1 MTTFRHFARSAA
13 LFLAVALVTSCDT
26 RAVTGPQDATPQVG
40 GGDPADVE
48 KPPISFKL
56 SVGTNNTVDVG
67 APLTVTVT
75 ATDNVGVQT
84 AYTSV
89 NNGPS
94 VIGSDTTVLK
104 PVQPTAIRNIPVT
117 MAGLKNGDK
126 LVVRATVG
134 DASLNFKT
142 DSLII
147 TMSDTTTPKV
157 TLASGKAAPGL
168 SGGDTLDVRVT
179 AADSAGIKYVGYR
192 IQRVTVTSSSTDTVT
207 VWSDSMLPPAG
218 ANPTVFAPA
227 TVKWVLP
234 DSLLTGNYQV
244 MGFALDGSGIAS
256 RPNPSKAFTVVD
268 GKKPT
273 LTFTAPVPGSR
284 LNVGDSLLV
293 TARLQDN
300 IGIARVVFSGES
312 KRGDPALG
320 TDRVVQRY
328 GAVTAPVSGN
338 FHAGLRDT
346 TISRYLK
353 VLTPVDSTTDSLYV
367 VGILTDAATP
377 TAHADTVRVGIR
389 MATGPKVVFLAPLA
403 TDSATAAAGLT
414 VKLEATHPIG
424 VAKLGFRI
432 QSAPGW
438 ITPVDTTITQ
448 LYAPAGKDVTMTAT
462 VMVPANAPPKS
473 LLTITPLSVDVD
485 GQAGSTAPMTIA
497 VRQGAPPGPVVT
509 QTIPPRLETIDS
521 IAVSASGNGLTYVG
535 FEMRDQT
542 GVVVRRDSVAQTSPF
557 PSAVVNNIGVSLPA
571 GSQGKKLAV
580 VSFAYD
586 MGGRIGYSV
595 PQGVTASNPNPLTA
609 FVDSTLIVFGRTY
622 PVPTTRSGTIADVV
636 VDRNRG
642 NVFVS
647 NLSAGRLEV
656 WQQSA
661 KAFDANGIFVGSEPW
676 GMTMSRTA
684 PAGDT
689 LYVANSGG
697 TNLSRVY
704 IGAATPSGMKEDLT
718 NRIVTRISLMY
729 KVTEARD
736 PASGKIRLG
745 LIGPILFSDRPQ
757 YVQQSGAGRIYL
769 STRPTSAATAGTVRY
784 LDPAATAP
792 DQRFI
797 LSFARQGNDPNSYLI
812 ANIDGASVIPA
823 PANSSA
829 NDTLVLCDHPT
840 GTTAAGSCYQSGQGI
855 VAAVNA
861 LRAGVPQTDM
871 DAQVNLDENSVGLTD
886 TTFAAASSNGQWIAF
901 GEGHKAPFARV
912 FLLRDDGT
920 VPDRYSYASP
930 SLNVADLVNNASDQL
945 FGLALDKNGSMLG
958 VHGLDSYF
966 AAVAQPFSQRLQGT
980 SSTFDVGA
988 GIAFHPEADGTNT
1001 PMPQRLAFVASN
1013 NGQVDMVDV
1022 AYFTSRGTLT
1032 TKLNLTGPLRAS
1044 LPFPGDDPSVV
1055 LKLFGVSARGLVV
1068 IDVTAA
1074 DIKPGP

>member
-1 MTTFRHFARSAA
+1 MIPIRHFARFSA
-13 LFLAVALVTSCDT
+13 LILAVALVTSCDT
-26 RAVTGPQDATPQVG
+26 RAVTGPQDSAPQVG

-48 KPPISFKL
+48 KPAISFKL

-67 APLTVTVT
+67 AALTVTVS

-84 AYTSV
+84 MYTSI

-94 VIGSDTTVLK
+94 IIGSDTTVLK
-104 PVQPTAIRNIPVT
+104 PVQPAAARNVPVT
-117 MAGLKNGDK
+117 IAGLRNGDK

-134 DASLNFKT
+134 DASLNFKS

-147 TMSDTTTPKV
+147 TMSDTTAPKV
-157 TLASGKAAPGL
+157 TLASAKAGPGL
-168 SGGDTLDVRVT
+168 AGGDTLDARVT
-179 AADSAGIKYVGYR
+179 ASDSAGIKFVGFR
-192 IQRVTVTSSSTDTVT
+192 ISRVTATDTIQVYAESLF
-207 VWSDSMLPPAG
+207 VAAG
-218 ANPTVFAPA
+218 TNPTVFSPP
-227 TVKWVLP
+227 TFKWILP
-234 DSLLTGNYQV
+234 DSLLTGNYLLS
-244 MGFALDGSGIAS
+244 GYGTDGSGILS
-256 RPNPSKAFTVVD
+256 RPNPSRPFTVVD
-268 GKKPT
+268 GQKPT
-273 LTFTAPVPGSR
+273 LTFIAPVPGSR

-293 TARLQDN
+293 TARLRDN
-300 IGIARVVFSGES
+300 IAISHVVFWGES

-320 TDRVVQRY
+320 TDRIVQRY
-328 GAVTAPVSGN
+328 ATLTAPPSGA

-353 VLTPVDSTTDSLYV
+353 VMAPIDSTTDSLYV

-377 TAHADTVRVGIR
+377 TQHADTQRVAIR

-424 VAKLGFRI
+424 VAKLGFRM
-432 QSAPGW
+432 QSSAGW
-438 ITPVDTTITQ
+438 ITPIDTTITQ
-448 LYAPAGKDVTMTAT
+448 LYNPTGKDVTMTAT
-462 VMVPANAPPKS
+462 VMIPANAPPKS
-473 LLTITPLSVDVD
+473 IITITPLSVDVD
-485 GQAGSTAPMTIA
+485 GQAGSTAPIFVA
-497 VRQGAPPGPVVT
+497 VRVGAPPGPVVT
-509 QTIPPRLETIDS
+509 QNIPPRLETIDS

-535 FEMRDQT
+535 FEMRDQAGT
-542 GVVVRRDSVAQTSPF
+542 LVKRDSTAQSQPY

-571 GSQGKKLAV
+571 STQGKKLAV

-595 PQGVTASNPNPLTA
+595 ATGVTASQPNPAAA

-622 PVPTTRSGTIADVV
+622 SVPSSRSGTIADVV

-642 NVFVS
+642 NVFLS

-656 WQQSA
+656 WQQAS
-661 KAFDANGIFVGSEPW
+661 KTFDPTGIFVGSEPW
-676 GMTMSRTA
+676 GMAMSRTA

-704 IGAATPSGMKEDLT
+704 VGAASPSGMKEDLV

-729 KVTEARD
+729 KVSEARD
-736 PASGKIRLG
+736 ASSGKIRLS
-745 LIGPILFSDRPQ
+745 LVGPILFSDRPQ
-757 YVQQSGAGRIYL
+757 YVQQSSAGRIYL
-769 STRPTSAATAGTVRY
+769 STRPTPAATQGTIRY
-784 LDPAATAP
+784 LDPSATAP

-797 LSFARQGNDPNSYLI
+797 LAFAQQGADANSYLI

-829 NDTLVLCDHPT
+829 SDTLVLCDHPT
-840 GTTAAGSCYQSGQGI
+840 GTTAAGSCFQSGSGI
-855 VAAVNA
+855 AAAINA

-871 DAQVNLDENSVGLTD
+871 DAQVNLDPNSIGLTD
-886 TTFAAASSNGQWIAF
+886 TTYAAASGNGQWIAF
-901 GEGHKAPFARV
+901 GEGHKTPFARV

-920 VPDRYSYASP
+920 VPGRYSYASP

-945 FGLALDKNGSMLG
+945 FGLALDKNGAMLG
-958 VHGLDSYF
+958 VHGIDSYF
-966 AAVAQPFSQRLQGT
+966 ATVAQPFTQRLQGT
-980 SSTFDVGA
+980 ASTFDVGA

-1001 PMPQRLAFVASN
+1001 PVAQRLAFVASN

-1044 LPFPGDDPSVV
+1044 LPFPGDDPAIV
-1055 LKLFGVSARGLVV
+1055 LKLFGVSAKGLVV

-1074 DIKPGP
+1074 DIKAGP